1 MQSDESL
8 RDGPSQRSVVQCLRR
23 VDCAWVVGMAAP
35 QTALPMP
42 ARRIGW
48 DCRRTRSAGK
58 LARATSWAGNMP
70 SSPWPW
76 SRPNSRTRA
85 QADPE
90 FARQVLRRHGDEQ
103 VGDRSI
109 RELIAT
115 SLPCFSAVADIGLVS
130 ATGPRNL
137 N

>member
-1 MQSDESL
+1 LGCWHGGAANGFTDAGSAHRLGLSPNSFRGKAGA
-8 RDGPSQRSVVQCLRR
+8 RDLMGREYAVV
-23 VDCAWVVGMAAP
+23 A
-35 QTALPMP
+35 
-42 ARRIGW
+42 
-48 DCRRTRSAGK
+48 
-58 LARATSWAGNMP
+58 
-70 SSPWPW
+70 WPW